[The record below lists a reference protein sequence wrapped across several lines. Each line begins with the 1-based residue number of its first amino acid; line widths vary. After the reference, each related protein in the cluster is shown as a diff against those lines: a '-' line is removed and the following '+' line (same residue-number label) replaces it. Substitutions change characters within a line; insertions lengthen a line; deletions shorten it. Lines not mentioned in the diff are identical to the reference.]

1 MNPNKE
7 KMDKH
12 LALLQEELY
21 FSIQNNEPLQAIEF
35 LKNNIQFLN
44 EVQAGIFNVPDVA
57 GILKSIANIDLTTFP
72 YGTIK
77 PLIEKLGMVPSMSKF
92 LYPGNGLIRARP
104 YEKGEKTFT
113 KLSDLSFKP
122 AELNTTYQRASTPN
136 QTVFYGTIANPK
148 YDNGQFDSRLAGTL
162 ESMKWIHD
170 PSVNRIQRI
179 AFGRWD
185 TTSKIRLNGVIHHK
199 AFHPINNEIK
209 EMYDE
214 FNEFIQLI
222 PEMQTGAAAIADFFS
237 ARFAD
242 KEACP
247 EKSHLYMLSAMWA
260 EASINAGLD
269 GVLYPS
275 VQSDGEHFCVAL
287 APTSCAKL
295 RLSVVGESTI
305 FKYKKQVIMT
315 NNLICE
321 LNEGD
326 KIFEMKPVEAKYAR
340 SEKLVLET
348 FGLTNFNE
356 LEDLR

>member
-1 MNPNKE
+1 MKTNHE
-7 KMDKH
+7 KIDRH
-12 LALLQEELY
+12 LVLIQEEMN
-21 FSIQNNEPLQAIEF
+21 FAIQNNESLEAIEL
-35 LKNNIQFLN
+35 LKSNIQFLN
-44 EVQAGIFNVPDVA
+44 EVKAGSFIIPDVA

-72 YGTIK
+72 YSTIK

-92 LYPGNGLIRARP
+92 LYPGNGLIRARL

-148 YDNGQFDSRLAGTL
+148 DDNGQFDSRLAGTL

-185 TTSKIRLNGVIHHK
+185 TTSKIRLNAVIHHT
-199 AFHPINNEIK
+199 AFHPINFEIK

-287 APTSCAKL
+287 APTSCTKM
-295 RLSVVGESTI
+295 RLSVAGESTI

-315 NNLICE
+315 NELICE

-326 KIFEMKPVEAKYAR
+326 TIFEMKPVEAQFVR
-340 SEKLVLET
+340 TEKQVLEA
-348 FGLTNFNE
+348 FGLENFNE
-356 LEDLR
+356 LEDKR